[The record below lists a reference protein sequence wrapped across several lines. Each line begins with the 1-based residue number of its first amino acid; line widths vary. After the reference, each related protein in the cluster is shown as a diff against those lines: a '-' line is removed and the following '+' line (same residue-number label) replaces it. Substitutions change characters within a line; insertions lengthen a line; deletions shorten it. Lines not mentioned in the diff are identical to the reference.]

1 MTNNLNIPAN
11 YQPVMPYLI
20 LKDAAGFIGFMKTVF
35 DAEELQKI
43 MRDETTIM
51 HAEIR
56 ISGTNTIML
65 AEATN
70 DYPSQNAGLFIYVSD
85 ATETYKKAL
94 DNGGKAVTP
103 LTAQSY
109 GLSGGIEDPYGNT
122 WWITSVI

>member
-1 MTNNLNIPAN
+1 MINNLKIPAN

-20 LKDAAGFIGFMKTVF
+20 LKDAAGFIVFVKTVF
-35 DAEELQKI
+35 DATELQKI

-51 HAEIR
+51 HAEIMLC
-56 ISGTNTIML
+56 GTNTIML

-70 DYPSQNAGLFIYVSD
+70 DYPPQNAGLFIFVSD
-85 ATETYKKAL
+85 ATDTYKKAL

-103 LTAQSY
+103 LSEQPY
-109 GLSGGIEDPYGNT
+109 GLSGGIEDPFGNT